1 MTKIEFKITVK
12 KETLNQ
18 IQSDRRINFK
28 TTENQESKIIKKQI
42 KITKKYQINRKKIN
56 IAIILYLTLNLRKN
70 RL

>member
-28 TTENQESKIIKKQI
+28 TTENQESKIIKK
-42 KITKKYQINRKKIN
+42 
-56 IAIILYLTLNLRKN
+56 
-70 RL
+70 